1 MSEGFKLSLSII
13 QSMAKKLNFSIVF
26 LDLVSFSN
34 LFNNLV
40 RWLRKSSFMHTL
52 LIAESLHS
60 AKIFE
65 KSRNLRIIAITLPNK
80 SDIYGFSDFRLSKW
94 NVVSPWIWFEF
105 LCFSHILNWFY
116 ILSRYLRYLFSNLYS
131 KAKPIWFSG
140 RDIEM
145 HTFTVP
151 NLHFLSQYF

>member
-1 MSEGFKLSLSII
+1 MNFFKICDKAAKAGQAFSNFYTHPNFYILQKVRFGSAEPKNRLFVWTLVIMSEGFKLSLSII
-13 QSMAKKLNFSIVF
+13 QSIAKKLNFSIVF

-65 KSRNLRIIAITLPNK
+65 KSRNLRIIAITLSIK
-80 SDIYGFSDFRLSKW
+80 SSISGFSAYQ
-94 NVVSPWIWFEF
+94 NE
-105 LCFSHILNWFY
+105 
-116 ILSRYLRYLFSNLYS
+116 
-131 KAKPIWFSG
+131 
-140 RDIEM
+140 
-145 HTFTVP
+145 T
-151 NLHFLSQYF
+151 